1 MSDLNPVIAQ
11 ALYTL
16 KRSYGAPVDIY
27 VQGAITTDT
36 TTGSRAVAKTVY
48 PIDVAIVLPAKLSRN
63 DKRSISLIS
72 SNKAMVQ
79 GGFYDTT
86 TRRFI
91 IDRSDVPDLDKLTEN
106 DWLVF
111 KGRKY
116 QFESIQEF
124 EDDAA
129 WVITGKAVIGER
141 PAQIFLVSADNL
153 LSLNDV
159 AAGGP

>member
-1 MSDLNPVIAQ
+1 MSDLNPIIAQ
-11 ALYTL
+11 ALYVL

-27 VQGAITTDT
+27 VQGAVTSDT
-36 TTGSRAVAKTVY
+36 TTGNRTVDKTVY
-48 PIDVAIVLPAKLSRN
+48 PIDLAIVLPSKLSRT

-72 SNKAMVQ
+72 ANKAMVQ

-86 TRRFI
+86 TRKFI
-91 IDRSDVPDLDKLTEN
+91 IDRSDVPDLATLTEN
-106 DWLVF
+106 DWLVY

-124 EDDAA
+124 EDDAG
-129 WVITGKAVIGER
+129 WVITGKAVLGER

-153 LSLNDV
+153 MSVVGDAV
-159 AAGGP
+159 GGT